1 MTTNAVECATLELVR
16 FRMAMTARNVVRKSA
31 ALSSIL
37 VLALMLSACDRC
49 GDWLKSG
56 NGQTALS
63 CKHDLPKP
71 R

>member
-1 MTTNAVECATLELVR
+1 
-16 FRMAMTARNVVRKSA
+16 MAMTARNVVRKSA

-63 CKHDLPKP
+63 CKDDLPKP